1 MFFILDALRLN
12 IIKREEVINLG
23 TVFTRVSA
31 DISVQANMELEKL
44 AKKNRLSKKAQLEQL
59 INDAAE
65 KSNKG
70 ENKK

>member
-1 MFFILDALRLN
+1 
-12 IIKREEVINLG
+12 LG

>member
-1 MFFILDALRLN
+1 VFFILDALRLN